1 MENKAMYLST
11 YEERD
16 NGSFYEEGYDGRNL
30 SKLNLC
36 EEVSSGKRRR
46 KTDGCCGHLDS
57 LSAIKYAIVS
67 LYILVLLSIFGLC
80 IAVSRSQ
87 SSSEKQEALLENV
100 TRLGDRSDA
109 LQESLGQLPSQS
121 DLLENIWKL
130 ERLFHNHSEELR
142 QLGHLVQGLERDIRD
157 LQAFSEHATG
167 SMAQME
173 EQVGSSQRNS
183 SAIRAALARASAS
196 IHSQDS
202 ALREAVGRVDILRQK
217 LDDVDWTVSSINHS
231 LSSHIGTQQLQME
244 LLHLQLGNVT
254 HDTRNARIMQIHLE
268 EQMRNELE
276 ILNVITED
284 LRLKDWEHSIALKN
298 ITVIEGPPGPKG
310 DKGDVGPLGPAGI
323 PGLTGFR
330 GIPGEKGIQGQQGL
344 TGSTGPDGQNGEKGD
359 TGPIGPKGQR
369 GERGLKGEK
378 GDRGDQWDKTVEN
391 FLVRLVNG
399 SAAHEGRVE
408 VYHEGRWGTVCDD
421 VWDKKDGDV
430 VCRMLGFRGAKD
442 VHKTGRFGQ
451 VSRASSNIKIQSV
464 CCGKVCVGRL
474 LLAHTPPAVK
484 SHTFLATEFLLA
496 LTAASDTKT

>member
-16 NGSFYEEGYDGRNL
+16 NSSIYEEGYDGRNL

-36 EEVSSGKRRR
+36 EEASSGKRRR
-46 KTDGCCGHLDS
+46 KTDSCCGHLDS
-57 LSAIKYAIVS
+57 LSSIKYAIVS
-67 LYILVLLSIFGLC
+67 LYILVLLSILGLC

-87 SSSEKQEALLENV
+87 ASSVKQEALLENV
-100 TRLGDRSDA
+100 TRLGDRSEA

-142 QLGHLVQGLERDIRD
+142 QLGHLVQGLERDIQD
-157 LQAFSEHATG
+157 LQAFSEHSTG
-167 SMAQME
+167 SMAQIQ

-183 SAIRAALARASAS
+183 SALGAALARAAVT
-196 IHSQDS
+196 IHSQDA
-202 ALREAVGRVDILRQK
+202 ALRETAGRMDVLHQK
-217 LDDVDWTVSSINHS
+217 LDEVDWTMGSINHS
-231 LSSHIGTQQLQME
+231 LSSHISTQQLQME
-244 LLHLQLGNVT
+244 LLQVQLGNAT
-254 HDTRNARIMQIHLE
+254 QDARRARITQIHLE

-284 LRLKDWEHSIALKN
+284 LRLKDWEHSMALKN

-310 DKGDVGPLGPAGI
+310 EKGDQGPLGAAGI

-330 GIPGEKGIQGQQGL
+330 GVPGEKGIQGPQGL
-344 TGSTGPDGQNGEKGD
+344 TGTNGVDGQNGEKGE
-359 TGPIGPKGQR
+359 TGPMGPKGQR
-369 GERGLKGEK
+369 GERGLKGDK
-378 GDRGDQWDKTVEN
+378 GDRGDQGAKTEN
-391 FLVRLVNG
+391 NVLVRLVNG

-430 VCRMLGFRGAKD
+430 VCRMLGFRGARE

-451 VSRASSNIKIQSV
+451 GTGLIWMDDVACIGTEDTVHECKFSGWGKTN
-464 CCGKVCVGRL
+464 CGHVEDAGVTCN
-474 LLAHTPPAVK
+474 P
-484 SHTFLATEFLLA
+484 
-496 LTAASDTKT
+496 

>member
-36 EEVSSGKRRR
+36 EEASSGKRRR
-46 KTDGCCGHLDS
+46 KTDSCCGHLDS

-80 IAVSRSQ
+80 IAAVSRSQ
-87 SSSEKQEALLENV
+87 ASSEKQEALLENV
-100 TRLGDRSDA
+100 TRLGDRSEA

-142 QLGHLVQGLERDIRD
+142 QLGRLVQGLERDIRD

-173 EQVGSSQRNS
+173 EQVGSSRRNS
-183 SAIRAALARASAS
+183 SALGAALARATAS
-196 IHSQDS
+196 IHSQDA
-202 ALREAVGRVDILRQK
+202 ALRETVGRVDILRQK
-217 LDDVDWTVSSINHS
+217 LDEVDWTMGSINHS
-231 LSSHIGTQQLQME
+231 LSSHVSTQWLQME
-244 LLHLQLGNVT
+244 LLQVQLGNVT
-254 HDTRNARIMQIHLE
+254 QDARSAKIMQIHLE

-284 LRLKDWEHSIALKN
+284 LRLKDWEHSMALKN
-298 ITVIEGPPGPKG
+298 ITIIEGPPGPKG
-310 DKGDVGPLGPAGI
+310 EKGDVGPLGPAGI

-330 GIPGEKGIQGQQGL
+330 GIPGEKGIQGSQGL
-344 TGSTGPDGQNGEKGD
+344 SGVDGQNGEKGD
-359 TGPIGPKGQR
+359 TGPMGPKGQR
-369 GERGLKGEK
+369 GERGPKGEK
-378 GDRGDQWDKTVEN
+378 GDRGDQGGKTVEN
-391 FLVRLVNG
+391 ILVRLVNG
-399 SAAHEGRVE
+399 SGAHEGRVE
-408 VYHEGRWGTVCDD
+408 VFHEGRWGTVCDD

-430 VCRMLGFRGAKD
+430 VCRMLGFRGARE
-442 VHKTGRFGQ
+442 VHKTGCFGQ
-451 VSRASSNIKIQSV
+451 GTGLIWMDDVACIGTEDTIHQCKFSGWGKTN
-464 CCGKVCVGRL
+464 CGHVEDAGVTCN
-474 LLAHTPPAVK
+474 T
-484 SHTFLATEFLLA
+484 
-496 LTAASDTKT
+496 

>member
-36 EEVSSGKRRR
+36 EEASSGKRRR
-46 KTDGCCGHLDS
+46 KTDSCCGHLDS

-87 SSSEKQEALLENV
+87 ASSEKQEALLENV
-100 TRLGDRSDA
+100 TRLGDRSEA

-142 QLGHLVQGLERDIRD
+142 QLGRLVQGLERDIRD

-173 EQVGSSQRNS
+173 EQVGSSRRNS
-183 SAIRAALARASAS
+183 SALGAALARATAS
-196 IHSQDS
+196 IHSQDA
-202 ALREAVGRVDILRQK
+202 ALREAVGQVDILRQK
-217 LDDVDWTVSSINHS
+217 LDEVDWTMGSINHS
-231 LSSHIGTQQLQME
+231 LSSHVSTQWLQME
-244 LLHLQLGNVT
+244 LLQVQLGNVT
-254 HDTRNARIMQIHLE
+254 RDARSARIMQIHLE

-276 ILNVITED
+276 ILNVVTED
-284 LRLKDWEHSIALKN
+284 LRLKDWEHSMALKN
-298 ITVIEGPPGPKG
+298 ITIIEGPPGPKG
-310 DKGDVGPLGPAGI
+310 EKGDVGPLGPAGI

-330 GIPGEKGIQGQQGL
+330 GIPGEKGIQGPQGL
-344 TGSTGPDGQNGEKGD
+344 SGVGGQNGEKGD
-359 TGPIGPKGQR
+359 TGPTGPKGQR
-369 GERGLKGEK
+369 GERGPKGEK
-378 GDRGDQWDKTVEN
+378 GDRGDQGGKTVEN
-391 FLVRLVNG
+391 ILVRLVNG
-399 SAAHEGRVE
+399 SGAHEGRVE
-408 VYHEGRWGTVCDD
+408 VFHEGRWGTVCDD

-430 VCRMLGFRGAKD
+430 VCRMLGFRGARE
-442 VHKTGRFGQ
+442 VHKTGRF
-451 VSRASSNIKIQSV
+451 VCALRSLTTPADPRVLYARSLFLYADRDYPRTSHLAWFIFSV
-464 CCGKVCVGRL
+464 Q
-474 LLAHTPPAVK
+474 
-484 SHTFLATEFLLA
+484 
-496 LTAASDTKT
+496 